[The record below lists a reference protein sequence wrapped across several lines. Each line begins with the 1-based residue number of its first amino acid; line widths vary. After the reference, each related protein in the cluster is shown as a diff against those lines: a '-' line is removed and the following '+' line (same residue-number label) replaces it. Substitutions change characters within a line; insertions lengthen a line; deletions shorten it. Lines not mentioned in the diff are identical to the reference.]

1 MSFAGPESMTTS
13 EMTDFLELMNK
24 QPKIAIG
31 QIADGQITNGYD
43 RGSIARDEEIC
54 ALLRRQVE
62 LLEQLVRGQAIAM
75 ARLMGTKPAPEGQTS
90 MDQPLN
96 PPRPKLSNE

>member
-1 MSFAGPESMTTS
+1 MMTTS
-13 EMTDFLELMNK
+13 QLSDFMEMMNERDRE
-24 QPKIAIG
+24 PKIVIG
-31 QIADGQITNGYD
+31 KIADGQVAPGYN
-43 RGSIARDEEIC
+43 RGSISREEEMC

-62 LLEQLVRGQAIAM
+62 LLEQLVKGQAIAM